1 MRAVLTGTDFVKD
14 IDGSYKIFEINTN
27 IGLQCDVTRYVNDV
41 DFKEFISS
49 NGFTEIHLIY
59 TKNNTQI
66 LGDSETIDLE
76 PNVNFHN
83 NLNEDGSPA
92 QYTINFDAYVRTLC
106 SGSSITYTESKLE
119 DNSVTIPFVED
130 SETKLILRISYD
142 TTALID
148 DTYAKDNWEFL
159 KLMNDTN
166 PTIIPKTYINDTE
179 LGFDSIGTTLR
190 DNGTHPN
197 YCIKK
202 RITPTDNNIYPILY
216 KISTL
221 EELTTLKSGLTID
234 EYVQEYILNLE
245 DVWEN
250 KLSHYRS
257 VDMIYGSEL
266 DSLNLWIMHNTNI
279 SDIQSDPI
287 YDENNKVVIS
297 DTPMYKN
304 KYNSKNKDIAV
315 KLSAD
320 DTTKVLNV
328 NDEVIFAKDLVVGD
342 VVKTT
347 SISAEGEST
356 EWSSSLDTLL
366 LNTTESTTTLT
377 GKQTIE
383 YFGPIVSLELENGL
397 LFSDVP
403 HAMIMGVSTIDGV
416 EMTTFKPYIDF
427 NIGDSVVIWDNQ
439 LNKLIKTTISNIEY
453 SFDSLNAYVLDFE
466 TFDTFL
472 TLSESGDN
480 RYGIVTHNYDYD
492 CYLYFCPFQHT
503 FVPAYGNKCSG
514 GAVPSCYYRTVCV
527 KVNGPYNGAS
537 PIGVLFGTDLCD
549 YDTGPGCFVATTDYI
564 SGGGWCNGS
573 KSDISYKENLN
584 LIGKSPKGLNIY
596 QFNYKNEDGLYEG
609 IIAQELIGT
618 EYENALSKN
627 EDNLYLVDYNKIDVE
642 FKKIK

>member
-1 MRAVLTGTDFVKD
+1 M
-14 IDGSYKIFEINTN
+14 
-27 IGLQCDVTRYVNDV
+27 
-41 DFKEFISS
+41 
-49 NGFTEIHLIY
+49 
-59 TKNNTQI
+59 
-66 LGDSETIDLE
+66 
-76 PNVNFHN
+76 
-83 NLNEDGSPA
+83 
-92 QYTINFDAYVRTLC
+92 
-106 SGSSITYTESKLE
+106 
-119 DNSVTIPFVED
+119 
-130 SETKLILRISYD
+130 
-142 TTALID
+142 
-148 DTYAKDNWEFL
+148 
-159 KLMNDTN
+159 
-166 PTIIPKTYINDTE
+166 
-179 LGFDSIGTTLR
+179 
-190 DNGTHPN
+190 
-197 YCIKK
+197 
-202 RITPTDNNIYPILY
+202 
-216 KISTL
+216 
-221 EELTTLKSGLTID
+221 
-234 EYVQEYILNLE
+234 
-245 DVWEN
+245 
-250 KLSHYRS
+250 
-257 VDMIYGSEL
+257 
-266 DSLNLWIMHNTNI
+266 
-279 SDIQSDPI
+279 
-287 YDENNKVVIS
+287 
-297 DTPMYKN
+297 
-304 KYNSKNKDIAV
+304 
-315 KLSAD
+315 
-320 DTTKVLNV
+320 
-328 NDEVIFAKDLVVGD
+328 VGD